1 MNSFVSGLAF
11 CIISAGVV
19 IDVFAAAALFRFRG
33 LEQRLIMST
42 RLITLG
48 TALILA
54 GVVVQRGLTPCGV
67 KALLCIA
74 FIIISSPL
82 EAHVLL
88 RSFTRGQESKVT
100 EKQS

>member
-1 MNSFVSGLAF
+1 MNNIAGFIAYCAVT
-11 CIISAGVV
+11 AGVV
-19 IDVFAAAALFRFRG
+19 IDVFAAVALFRFRG
-33 LEQRLIMST
+33 VERRLIAST

-54 GVVVQRGLTPCGV
+54 GVAIRYGFTPSGV

-74 FIIISSPL
+74 FILVSSPL

-88 RSFTRGQESKVT
+88 RAFVNGRESKGT
-100 EKQS
+100 EKKP

>member
-1 MNSFVSGLAF
+1 MNSFVNSLAF
-11 CIISAGVV
+11 YVISAGVV

-48 TALILA
+48 TALILG
-54 GVVVQRGLTPCGV
+54 GVAIQRGLTPCGI
-67 KALLCIA
+67 KALICIA
-74 FIIISSPL
+74 FIFLSSPL

-88 RSFTRGQESKVT
+88 RAFTRGQKIKDT
-100 EKQS
+100 EKES